1 MPTAS
6 ACVAD
11 VMEALQAGP
20 GRDVS
25 WEPSGKFTDPLELR
39 SRYYFRVE
47 SGSRHD
53 AGLGTVESLW
63 EKEVQAAFL
72 TDRISGQQAEEL
84 SRAVQ
89 AYACLR
95 VMD

>member
-1 MPTAS
+1 M
-6 ACVAD
+6 
-11 VMEALQAGP
+11 
-20 GRDVS
+20 
-25 WEPSGKFTDPLELR
+25 
-39 SRYYFRVE
+39 
-47 SGSRHD
+47 
-53 AGLGTVESLW
+53 ESLW
-63 EKEVQAAFL
+63 EKEGQAAFL